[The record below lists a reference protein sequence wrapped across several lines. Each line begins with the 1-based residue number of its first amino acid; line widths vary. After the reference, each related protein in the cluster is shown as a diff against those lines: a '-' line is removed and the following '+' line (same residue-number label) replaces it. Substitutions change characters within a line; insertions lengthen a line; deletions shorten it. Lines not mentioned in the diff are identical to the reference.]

1 MWADSYPYSYD
12 DAAAT
17 LSLRSIPLSSPWSR
31 RQAESFLLAQ
41 GLQMP
46 RLDYMA
52 GIFDDDDSLL
62 ACGGL
67 DGSTIKGLAVC
78 AEARHLNL
86 AAKIVTHLRAY
97 ALEEGCRDVTVFTRP
112 QNIPLFRSMGFCLI
126 GQSEGAA
133 LLETDR
139 LALDRYLGHLRSLRP
154 EQGTCGVIVMNAN
167 PLTKGHLYLIDQ
179 ASRRCDRLVVIPV
192 ADNPL
197 TLFSYKERRAMLA
210 EAVAQLPN
218 VVLAEASLYTVSR
231 ATFPTY
237 FIKEKS
243 RRSLA
248 HIELDL
254 NIFTRHIAPA
264 LQASLRFVGTEPA
277 DELTAEYNAAMH
289 RLLPPAGI
297 EVVELER
304 MTLPAHGSPS
314 AAAEAAP
321 VSASSLRRALQ
332 EGRTWQAL
340 QLAAPQAV
348 PYVLAHA
355 ATIALRT
362 ELDLTPK
369 PGLVDLRGA
378 GAHRDMDHALMA
390 RSIDALRPTLLA
402 VARAGWQEEMPQCRT
417 LMAIGLAGEE
427 EMLRATG
434 GVNTHRGALF
444 ALGLAVAASAHLL
457 RKYGRVEPSA
467 LQQAIRLLAADFK
480 QPPATHGALVR
491 SQYKVGGALGNALG
505 GYAAL
510 FSDWL
515 PFLQRHA
522 DDPHGLHRLLL
533 RIISTLDDTNMLHR
547 AGAERAA
554 RAREEAARV
563 AQDFSP
569 DALETLCRSFTAQNL
584 SPGGAADMLSLT
596 IFIKGI
602 ISNLNS

>member
-17 LSLRSIPLSSPWSR
+17 LSLRSIPLSSPWCR
-31 RQAESFLLAQ
+31 RQAESFLLTQ

-46 RLDYMA
+46 RLDYLA
-52 GIFDDDDSLL
+52 GIFDDDDRLL

-154 EQGTCGVIVMNAN
+154 KVGTCGVIVMNAN

-179 ASRRCDRLVVIPV
+179 ASRRCDRLVIIPV

-197 TLFSYKERRAMLA
+197 TLFSYHERRAMLA
-210 EAVAQLPN
+210 EAVTQFPH
-218 VVLAEASLYTVSR
+218 VTLAEASLYTVSR

-243 RRSLA
+243 RRSSA

-304 MTLPAHGSPS
+304 MTLPAQSSPS
-314 AAAEAAP
+314 PAAEAAP

-332 EGRTWQAL
+332 EGRTWQAV

-369 PGLVDLRGA
+369 PGLVDLRGT

-390 RSIDALRPTLLA
+390 RSINALRPTLLA
-402 VARAGWQEEMPQCRT
+402 VARAGWQEELPQCRT

-457 RKYGRVEPSA
+457 RKHGRVEPSA

-515 PFLQRHA
+515 PFLQHHA

-596 IFIKGI
+596 VFVKGI
-602 ISNLNS
+602 IPDLTS